1 MGFLSRM
8 NAATRAAL
16 ARNLRA
22 AREAMGL
29 TQRALARRSGVAQPD
44 ISDIERGDP
53 AINPTL
59 DKLSAL
65 AHALG
70 TTVADLLT
78 I

>member
-1 MGFLSRM
+1 
-8 NAATRAAL
+8 
-16 ARNLRA
+16 
-22 AREAMGL
+22 MGL